1 MAATIDRDA
10 VLMALEGV
18 MKSDPNPAME
28 MITNVA
34 CRNGMDRLTN
44 GIIDAVIEQMR
55 LHGQHLG
62 DLAFCFAAE
71 LPLVYLAGSITALRE
86 KLESHKKFVV
96 AFHEGATAPNDQN

>member
-10 VLMALEGV
+10 VLMALERI
-18 MKSDPNPAME
+18 MKSDPNPAMK

-34 CRNGMDRLTN
+34 CRDGMDRLTN

-71 LPLVYLAGSITALRE
+71 VPLAYLTGSITSLRE